1 MELSQC
7 AACFAGV
14 RDSGSR
20 VSHCHV
26 VSLTWHMLHCCQH
39 VRNNHSIGC

>member
-14 RDSGSR
+14 RDSGSLFHT
-20 VSHCHV
+20 VMSLASLGTFYTV
-26 VSLTWHMLHCCQH
+26 VNM
-39 VRNNHSIGC
+39 